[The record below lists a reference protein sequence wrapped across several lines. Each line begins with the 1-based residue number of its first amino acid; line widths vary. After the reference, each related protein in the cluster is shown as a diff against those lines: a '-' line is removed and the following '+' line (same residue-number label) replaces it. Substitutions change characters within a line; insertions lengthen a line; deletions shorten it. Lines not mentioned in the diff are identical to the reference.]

1 MKKFLLP
8 LVAAALTL
16 GFSVFS
22 TPRLIAADASPVDVK
37 ATDGTGF
44 KLKDR
49 FNELYSGQV
58 TTLAITYASTITVD
72 FSAGAMQTCTL
83 TGNVTLADSNLV
95 AGKTC
100 TLKLLASGGARNLTL
115 PGGWINI
122 GSAAPT
128 ALASGKTGIFV
139 LRSWGTADS
148 AVTYNYT
155 VQP

>member
-1 MKKFLLP
+1 MKNRLLS
-8 LVAAALTL
+8 LLAVAAC
-16 GFSVFS
+16 FSVFS
-22 TPRLIAADASPVDVK
+22 TPYLLAVDASPVDPK

-49 FNELYSGQV
+49 FNDLYSGLV
-58 TTLAITYASTITVD
+58 TTKVITYASTITVD
-72 FSAGAMQTCTL
+72 FSAAAMQSCTL
-83 TGNVTLADSNLV
+83 TGNVTLADSHLV

-100 TLKLLASGGARNLTL
+100 TLKLLASGGSRTLTL
-115 PGGWINI
+115 PGGWINV

-128 ALASGKTGIFV
+128 AVASGKTALFV